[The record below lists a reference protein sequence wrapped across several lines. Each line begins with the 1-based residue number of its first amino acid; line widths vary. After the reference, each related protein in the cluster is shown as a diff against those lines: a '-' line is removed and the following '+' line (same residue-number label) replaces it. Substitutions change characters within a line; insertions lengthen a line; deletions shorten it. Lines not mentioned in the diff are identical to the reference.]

1 MIHMYAFHLSSA
13 LLIGGGGYMGYGL
26 YGILN
31 SMVLKGAL
39 ESNILSNG
47 AKIQEE
53 CDLNQ
58 KS

>member
-1 MIHMYAFHLSSA
+1 MYAFHLSNA
-13 LLIGGGGYMGYGL
+13 LFDRGGERGVYGL

-39 ESNILSNG
+39 ESNILLNG

>member
-1 MIHMYAFHLSSA
+1 MHSIYQMHF
-13 LLIGGGGYMGYGL
+13 LIVGERGGYMGYGL

-39 ESNILSNG
+39 ESNILLNE

>member
-1 MIHMYAFHLSSA
+1 
-13 LLIGGGGYMGYGL
+13 MGYGL
-26 YGILN
+26 YGMLN

-39 ESNILSNG
+39 ESKILLNE

>member
-1 MIHMYAFHLSSA
+1 MHF
-13 LLIGGGGYMGYGL
+13 LIVGERGGYMGYGL

-39 ESNILSNG
+39 ESNILLNE